1 MKNLE
6 IAKLFEQAADIM
18 ALLEAN
24 TFKILAFRK
33 ILKRTREYDKDD
45 YSVPIG
51 SRYHP
56 ERAELWE
63 PNSPVDTTEKWM
75 GAR

>member
-1 MKNLE
+1 M
-6 IAKLFEQAADIM
+6 I
-18 ALLEAN
+18 
-24 TFKILAFRK
+24 
-33 ILKRTREYDKDD
+33 RTI

-51 SRYHP
+51 SRYRP
-56 ERAELWE
+56 ERGELWE